1 MTMELFDLFFKM
13 EPDAVAYMESEISEI
28 FIDTYNSLW

>member
-13 EPDAVAYMESEISEI
+13 EPDAIAYMEPEILEI
-28 FIDTYNSLW
+28 FIDIQNPLW